1 MATREL
7 IPRLEIIVAARRH
20 YVSARKAQTPIEA
33 VRALASMQKR
43 PQPVLSGIRGDTAA
57 ITLIG
62 QIRGEVDSHPGD
74 VTEPGALAKRL
85 EDAGVDAIALFTDN
99 YMDTNGLDML
109 VDVVRQVNVP
119 VISEDVVIDE
129 YQVVEARAAGASALL
144 LRSSILEPQLLRSL
158 VSATQRNRMTA
169 VVEASTLAEVEYA
182 LSLSP
187 YVIALSSRNPL
198 TGQPNNTP
206 IQQLRTVI
214 PSSQRIMLAE
224 SLDTLEEAEMAA
236 ALNVDAVLVN
246 CDLITDP
253 ISAAALNKILRR
265 SS

>member
-1 MATREL
+1 
-7 IPRLEIIVAARRH
+7 
-20 YVSARKAQTPIEA
+20 
-33 VRALASMQKR
+33 
-43 PQPVLSGIRGDTAA
+43 
-57 ITLIG
+57 
-62 QIRGEVDSHPGD
+62 
-74 VTEPGALAKRL
+74 
-85 EDAGVDAIALFTDN
+85 
-99 YMDTNGLDML
+99 MDTNGLDML

-246 CDLITDP
+246 SDLITDP